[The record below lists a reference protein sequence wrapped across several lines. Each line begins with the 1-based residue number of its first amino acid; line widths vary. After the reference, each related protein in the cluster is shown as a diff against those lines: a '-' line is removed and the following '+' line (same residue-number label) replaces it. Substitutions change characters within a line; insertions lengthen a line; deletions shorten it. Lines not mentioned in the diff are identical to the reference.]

1 MIHATVPEGFNR
13 LEIIGMSQQ
22 AGQLDSITSRP
33 SQFLTH
39 SLSVQVMA

>member
-22 AGQLDSITSRP
+22 ARHLDSITSRP
-33 SQFLTH
+33 CQFLTR
-39 SLSVQVMA
+39 SLSVQEMA